1 MSYQKAYSQSIAK
14 PRHQACI
21 IYSDSFIRVPIWV
34 LDGSGCTVAF
44 MLIGDHLPIP
54 PAGWALNMYFG
65 LFNRTQVTLYCYLLC
80 ATCSL
85 LIYFI
90 D

>member
-54 PAGWALNMYFG
+54 HAGHIILLSSVCYMFAID
-65 LFNRTQVTLYCYLLC
+65 LFH
-80 ATCSL
+80 
-85 LIYFI
+85 
-90 D
+90 